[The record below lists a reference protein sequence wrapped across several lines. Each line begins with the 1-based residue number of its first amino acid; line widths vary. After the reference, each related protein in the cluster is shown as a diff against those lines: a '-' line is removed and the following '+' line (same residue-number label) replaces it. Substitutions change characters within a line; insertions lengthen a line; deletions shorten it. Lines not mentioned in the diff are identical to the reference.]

1 LVFNRFYSGLYRAAV
16 FDLES
21 RLEAGSAEW
30 ADEQQEVAAQLAE
43 KEAALAALQAQ
54 HGAHTDALVQDC
66 ARKVNR
72 PPELVIFSFLL
83 LVVQW
88 GSVKERKASSF
99 LLFWTL
105 RADL

>member
-1 LVFNRFYSGLYRAAV
+1 M

-72 PPELVIFSFLL
+72 PPESIIFSPFLEIKGEL
-83 LVVQW
+83 QEQEGHHCGPKGAAQGVH
-88 GSVKERKASSF
+88 R
-99 LLFWTL
+99 
-105 RADL
+105 RARARLCLKGEALA